1 MTNSES
7 EQSEGVSFPAFH
19 DRTTELTDA
28 DKARV
33 RLAAAT
39 RQLILDSFLSTA
51 RIEDIDAAIVHISK
65 ALESV
70 NASDGIPGSA
80 AAESHF
86 TDRSPFYGS
95 MNPLSMPMTMEQDD
109 SVGEFGAIVG
119 SATFTEPFEGPPG
132 HVHGGYI
139 AASFDEV
146 LGMAQSL
153 TGRPGMT
160 GTLSIKYRAPT
171 PLHQEIVYRGWV
183 DRVDG
188 RKIFTKGTSHI
199 GDTLCAEAEAVFLS
213 MPTELMDKLRKGR
226 DLSDPTQSQ

>member
-1 MTNSES
+1 VTNSES
-7 EQSEGVSFPAFH
+7 EQSEGVSFPSFH
-19 DRTTELTDA
+19 DRTTELTDT

-33 RLAAAT
+33 RLATAT
-39 RQLILDSFLSTA
+39 RQLILDSFMSTA
-51 RIEDIDAAIVHISK
+51 RIEDLDAAIVHIAK
-65 ALESV
+65 ALESI
-70 NASDGIPGSA
+70 NAPDGIPGSA

-95 MNPLSMPMTMEQDD
+95 MNPLSMPMSMEQDD

-119 SATFTEPFEGPPG
+119 IATFTEPYEGPPG

-139 AASFDEV
+139 AAAFDEV

-183 DRVDG
+183 DRVEG

-199 GDTLCAEAEAVFLS
+199 GGTLCAEAEAVFLS

-226 DLSDPTQSQ
+226 DLSGPAQNQ